1 MITPGRDTWAED
13 TRWVYDEA
21 LRRGIHCVIYDGPGQ
36 GLALRMQGLTFR
48 PDWEHVVTP
57 VLDYA
62 LSKLEGEVD
71 PGRIGLMGMSFGGF
85 LNTRAAAFDK
95 RFKVMVADPG
105 NPRLGRTD
113 KAEATDDTSDPR
125 GAASALHEL
134 HAR

>member
-1 MITPGRDTWAED
+1 
-13 TRWVYDEA
+13 
-21 LRRGIHCVIYDGPGQ
+21 
-36 GLALRMQGLTFR
+36 MQGLTFR

-71 PGRIGLMGMSFGGF
+71 PDRIGLMGMSFGGF

-105 NPRLGRTD
+105 NLAWGGQI
-113 KAEATDDTSDPR
+113 KAEATDDTSDPEEQR
-125 GAASALHEL
+125 PPFAEL
-134 HAR
+134 HVDDRRGSRALKRRRSSRFGSL